1 MANKYS
7 KGFYNLMSE
16 AGISTSKIFAGYITN
31 VLQFGESQDLNLRGF
46 TFDDR
51 MQIGFD
57 FKQALFENR
66 IRVMATYADKDS
78 EVIPFGTKGF
88 EVVTGVIPR
97 QKARF
102 HWDEDDYRKYLEAVQ
117 DLDFQNQSIEDYALD
132 LLFNNLSDI
141 TEAHKTS
148 MTYQRDQM
156 VAKRRLV
163 LDAKNNPRGI
173 KGIVF
178 ESEVP
183 EANVTTL
190 SGDKR
195 WFTDAEKTIEGA
207 NSDPVKDL
215 KNKVRAIKRLGYTGG
230 ITVEVDEVSFF
241 EDMNHSKWQIA
252 IGYKLM
258 PSLLQSTE
266 NDANAQKVGADA
278 EDEAIVAA
286 FKKIIGVKEVI
297 LNQGLVGVEK
307 LGEDGELHR
316 IPFRSF
322 EASTYVFYPTGG
334 PLGTIKVVAPLLP
347 DDECLYGVVLGGKGI
362 IQYEYDSKSKEQ
374 DWWSELTAICVPTR
388 PKEMF
393 YVEHSPVEESGSGS
407 GSGSGNGGSI

>member
-16 AGISTSKIFAGYITN
+16 AGITTSTVFAGYISN
-31 VLQFGESQDLNLRGF
+31 VLKFGESQDLNLRGF
-46 TFDDR
+46 TFDNK

-57 FKQALFENR
+57 FKQALLENR

-88 EVVTGVIPR
+88 DIVTGVIPR

-117 DLDFQNQSIEDYALD
+117 DIDFQNQSITDYALD
-132 LLFNNLSDI
+132 CLFNNLSDI

-156 VAKRRLV
+156 VSKRRLS
-163 LDAKNNPRGI
+163 LDATNNPRGI

-178 ESEVP
+178 EAEVP

-190 SGDKR
+190 EGTHR
-195 WFTDAEKTIEGA
+195 WFTNADKTTEGA
-207 NSDPVKDL
+207 ASNPVKDMRD
-215 KNKVRAIKRLGYTGG
+215 KVRAIKRLGYTGG
-230 ITVEVDEVSFF
+230 ITVEVDEISFF
-241 EDMNHSKWQIA
+241 EDMNHSKWQTA

-258 PSLLQSTE
+258 PSLLQSSA
-266 NDANAQKVGADA
+266 NDANARQVGANAGD
-278 EDEAIVAA
+278 EDIKRAFAA
-286 FKKIIGVKEVI
+286 IIGVREVI

-307 LGEDGELHR
+307 LGQDGELHR
-316 IPFRSF
+316 VPFRSF
-322 EASTYVFYPTGG
+322 AANTYVFYPTGG

-347 DDECLYGVVLGGKGI
+347 DDECLYGEVLGGKGI
-362 IQYEYDSKSKEQ
+362 IQYEYDSHSKEQ
-374 DWWSELTAICVPTR
+374 DWWSELTALCIPTR

-393 YVEHSPVEESGSGS
+393 YLEHSNIEESGSGS
-407 GSGSGNGGSI
+407 GSGSNGGNSI

>member
-16 AGISTSKIFAGYITN
+16 AGITTSKVFAGYISN
-31 VLQFGESQDLNLRGF
+31 VLKFGESQDLNLRGF
-46 TFDDR
+46 TFDNK

-57 FKQALFENR
+57 FKQALLENR

-88 EVVTGVIPR
+88 DIVTGVIPR

-117 DLDFQNQSIEDYALD
+117 DIDFQNQSITDYALD
-132 LLFNNLSDI
+132 CLFNNLSDI

-156 VAKRRLV
+156 VSKRRLS
-163 LDAKNNPRGI
+163 LDATNNPRGI

-178 ESEVP
+178 EAEVP

-190 SGDKR
+190 EGTHR
-195 WFTDAEKTIEGA
+195 WFTNADKTIEGA
-207 NSDPVKDL
+207 ASNPVKDMRD
-215 KNKVRAIKRLGYTGG
+215 KVRAIKRLGYTGG
-230 ITVEVDEVSFF
+230 ITVEVDEISFF
-241 EDMNHSKWQIA
+241 EDMNHSKWQTA

-258 PSLLQSTE
+258 PSLLQSPA
-266 NDANAQKVGADA
+266 NDANARQVGANAGD
-278 EDEAIVAA
+278 EDIKRAFAA
-286 FKKIIGVKEVI
+286 IIGVREVI

-307 LGEDGELHR
+307 LGQDGELHR
-316 IPFRSF
+316 VPFRSF
-322 EASTYVFYPTGG
+322 AANTYVFYPTGG

-347 DDECLYGVVLGGKGI
+347 DDECLYGEVLDGKGI
-362 IQYEYDSKSKEQ
+362 IQYEYDSHSKEQ
-374 DWWSELTAICVPTR
+374 DWWSELTALCIPTR

-393 YVEHSPVEESGSGS
+393 YLEHSNIEESGSGS
-407 GSGSGNGGSI
+407 GSGSNGGNSI